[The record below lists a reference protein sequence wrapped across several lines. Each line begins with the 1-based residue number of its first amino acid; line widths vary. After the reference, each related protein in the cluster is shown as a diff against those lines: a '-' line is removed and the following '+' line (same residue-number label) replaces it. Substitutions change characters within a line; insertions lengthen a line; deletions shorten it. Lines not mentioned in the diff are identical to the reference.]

1 MGTEIGHR
9 FRTEGRR
16 TGGRY
21 NTPSPMRAIR
31 CPRLLVF
38 VVVALVAAA
47 CGGGKAKP
55 SGQGTKA
62 GQALPA
68 APPASPAA
76 GKCPLTDLD
85 PPAGVKVDR
94 FVLGVKIDGS
104 IASKSPSGQSG
115 LDSADIVYDEP
126 VEGGFGRFLA
136 MYQCGNPTKVGP
148 IREAR
153 PEDPS
158 LLAQYGSGI
167 LASAGIPP
175 DVLQMVTST
184 AGLVNEDSIRHGT
197 AYFRDS
203 TGRQA
208 PYNLFADP
216 PRLRAYK
223 VPATAV
229 KPLADPPSPFRFV
242 PLVSPASGSTP
253 SPSQSPK
260 AGSIRFKIG
269 PQIQYQYDTATASYL
284 RSENSQPHVTD
295 SGSQIRVVNVVVMW
309 VQMSNGQIADAAG
322 NTTTPVPTV
331 TGTGNTMVL
340 TGGVEHDGTWSRPDE
355 ASVMSLLDSAG
366 KPIPL
371 SPGNTWI
378 HIIPKEEP
386 VYVQ

>member
-1 MGTEIGHR
+1 
-9 FRTEGRR
+9 
-16 TGGRY
+16 
-21 NTPSPMRAIR
+21 MRALR

-38 VVVALVAAA
+38 VLVTLVTAS
-47 CGGGKAKP
+47 CGGKSKP
-55 SGQGTKA
+55 SGQGSKP
-62 GQALPA
+62 GQALSTVPA
-68 APPASPAA
+68 VSPAA

-85 PPAGVKVDR
+85 PPPGVKVDR

-136 MYQCGNPTKVGP
+136 IYQCGNPSKVGP

-184 AGLVNEDSIRHGT
+184 AGLVNADSIRHGT
-197 AYFRDS
+197 AYSRDS

-216 PRLRAYK
+216 AKLRGLK
-223 VPATAV
+223 VPAASV
-229 KPLADPPSPFRFV
+229 KPLSAPPSQFSFV
-242 PLVSPASGSTP
+242 PLVTPTASGGSPAPSG
-253 SPSQSPK
+253 SPK
-260 AGSIRFKIG
+260 AGSIRFKLG
-269 PQIQYQYDTATASYL
+269 PQILYQYDPAAGSYG
-284 RSENSQPHVTD
+284 RSENGQPHLTD

-309 VQMSNGQIADAAG
+309 ATMGNGQIADAAG
-322 NTTTPVPTV
+322 STTTPVPTV
-331 TGTGNTMVL
+331 TGTGNAMVL
-340 TGGVEHDGTWSRPDE
+340 TGGVEHDGTWSRPDP
-355 ASVMSLLDSAG
+355 ASVMGLLDAAG

-378 HIIPKEEP
+378 HIIPKEQP

>member
-1 MGTEIGHR
+1 
-9 FRTEGRR
+9 
-16 TGGRY
+16 
-21 NTPSPMRAIR
+21 MRAIR

-38 VVVALVAAA
+38 VVVVLVAAA
-47 CGGGKAKP
+47 CGGGKPKA
-55 SGQGTKA
+55 SGQGSKP

-68 APPASPAA
+68 PSAASPAA

-85 PPAGVKVDR
+85 PAPGVKVDR
-94 FVLGVKIDGS
+94 FVVGVKIDGS
-104 IASKSPSGQSG
+104 IASKTPSGQSG

-136 MYQCGNPTKVGP
+136 IYQCGNPTRVGP

-184 AGLVNEDSIRHGT
+184 AGLVNADSIRHGT

-216 PRLRAYK
+216 AKLRGLK
-223 VPATAV
+223 VPAASV
-229 KPLADPPSPFRFV
+229 KPLSAPPSQFSFV
-242 PLVSPASGSTP
+242 PPVTPAASGSPGP
-253 SPSQSPK
+253 SGSPK
-260 AGSIRFKIG
+260 AGSIRFKLG
-269 PQIQYQYDTATASYL
+269 PQILYQYDPATGSYR
-284 RSENSQPHVTD
+284 RSENGQPHVTD

-309 VQMSNGQIADAAG
+309 ATMNNGQIADAAG

-331 TGTGNTMVL
+331 TGTGNAMVL
-340 TGGVEHDGTWSRPDE
+340 TGGVERDGTWSRPDLT
-355 ASVMSLLDSAG
+355 SVMSLLDAG
-366 KPIPL
+366 GRPIPL
-371 SPGNTWI
+371 TPGNTWI

>member
-1 MGTEIGHR
+1 
-9 FRTEGRR
+9 
-16 TGGRY
+16 
-21 NTPSPMRAIR
+21 MRAIR
-31 CPRLLVF
+31 SPRLLVF
-38 VVVALVAAA
+38 VVVALVAAS
-47 CGGGKAKP
+47 CGGTAKP
-55 SGQGTKA
+55 SGQGTKP
-62 GQALPA
+62 GQALSTVPA
-68 APPASPAA
+68 ASPAA

-85 PPAGVKVDR
+85 PPPGVKVDR

-136 MYQCGNPTKVGP
+136 IYQCGSPTKVGP

-153 PEDPS
+153 PEDPY

-175 DVLQMVTST
+175 DVLQVVTST
-184 AGLVNEDSIRHGT
+184 AGLVNADSIRHGT

-216 PRLRAYK
+216 AKLRGLK
-223 VPATAV
+223 VPAASV
-229 KPLADPPSPFRFV
+229 KPLSAPPSQFSYV
-242 PLVSPASGSTP
+242 PLVTGTASGSH
-253 SPSQSPK
+253 SPSASPK
-260 AGSIRFKIG
+260 AGSIRFKLG
-269 PQIQYQYDTATASYL
+269 PQILYQYDAASGSYG
-284 RSENSQPHVTD
+284 RSENGQPHLTD

-309 VQMSNGQIADAAG
+309 TQMSSGQVADAAG

-331 TGTGNTMVL
+331 TGTGNAMVL
-340 TGGVEHDGTWSRPDE
+340 TGGVERDGTWSRPDVS
-355 ASVMSLLDSAG
+355 SVMSLLDAAG

-378 HIIPKEEP
+378 HIIPKEQP